1 MSESEHRM
9 IEILRI
15 LNVQEK
21 PIGSKVIA
29 DELKNKGYNLG
40 ERAVRYHMQILDEK
54 GYTERKGYSGRV
66 ITELGRAKLEKGLIY
81 DQVDFTFSKF
91 EERIYLTDFDYNKK
105 CGNVIV
111 NTSNILDNKA
121 FDIIK
126 KVFAAGV
133 CVSPLINAKKIEING
148 KKGYVMK
155 TICGTTIDG
164 VFLKNGIPSIPQ
176 YGGLVEIEDY
186 YPTKFSELIS
196 YKKTSITPLD
206 AFIAKDMTS
215 VLDVAEH
222 GTGTIPANF
231 RIIPETGLKK
241 AKEIIQKLE
250 KVGIGGVLE
259 IGETSENVLGIP
271 VPEGMV
277 GISIIG
283 GITPFCA
290 AQEMDYKVDIKTGE
304 EFIDYNKL
312 KELESS
318 KHKIKKAKKVEYKK
332 TPFILTKSLNRMN
345 QVDYDIETNEGNIV
359 ANISYLDR
367 LDLDDAL
374 TIMKR
379 TYKNLPKYMNP
390 LFNIVDHPSDES
402 KVGIATVCSLS
413 IDGILINN
421 GIMST
426 PRYGGLLELG
436 KPPLFVEMISYDGSS
451 IDPHKIF
458 IFKNLTQISKRKNP
472 KKILASIKEVPYIAR
487 PECKAI
493 LDKINENG
501 FPIFKVGK
509 PRELVY
515 NAKVDNYNF
524 GIVTG
529 SGLNSIAAIKEKGI
543 AIEAKAVE
551 TILPIEDMSLIYEQ
565 WLKKIAF
572 KNLNK
577 NSKKLLK
584 K

>member
-15 LNVQEK
+15 LNIQEK

-66 ITELGRAKLEKGLIY
+66 ITELGRTKLEKGLIY

-105 CGNVIV
+105 EGNVIV

-126 KVFAAGV
+126 EAFQAGI
-133 CVSPLINAKKIEING
+133 CVSPLINAKKTEING

-164 VFLKNGIPSIPQ
+164 VLLKNGIPSIPQ

-186 YPTKFSELIS
+186 APTKFSELIS

-206 AFIAKDMTS
+206 AFIAKGMTS
-215 VLDVAEH
+215 VLEVVEH
-222 GTGTIPANF
+222 GNGTIPANF
-231 RIIPETGLKK
+231 RIIPASSVEK
-241 AKEIIQKLE
+241 AKEIIQRLE
-250 KVGIGGVLE
+250 NVGIGGVLE
-259 IGETSENVLGIP
+259 IGEISENILGIP

-277 GISIIG
+277 GVAIIG

-290 AQEMDYKVDIKTGE
+290 AQEMNYKVDIKTGE
-304 EFIDYNKL
+304 EIINYNKL
-312 KELESS
+312 KALESS
-318 KHKIKKAKKVEYKK
+318 KLKIKPAKRIEYKK
-332 TPFILTKSLNRMN
+332 TPFILSKSLNRIN
-345 QVDYDIETNEGNIV
+345 QVDYDIETGEGNIV
-359 ANISYLDR
+359 ANISYLNKK
-367 LDLDDAL
+367 DLDDAL
-374 TIMKR
+374 SIMKKA
-379 TYKNLPKYMNP
+379 YKSLPKYMNP
-390 LFNIVDHPSDES
+390 HFNIVNHPNDKE
-402 KVGIATVCSLS
+402 KVGIATVCSLT
-413 IDGILINN
+413 IDGILIKN
-421 GIMST
+421 GIRST
-426 PRYGGLLELG
+426 PQYGGLLELG

-458 IFKNLTQISKRKNP
+458 IFKNLTSITKRQNP

-487 PECKAI
+487 PQTEEI
-493 LDKINENG
+493 LNKIDAEG

-543 AIEAKAVE
+543 SIKVKAVE
-551 TILPIEDMSLIYEQ
+551 TVLPIEDMNLIYEQ
-565 WLKKIAF
+565 
-572 KNLNK
+572 
-577 NSKKLLK
+577 
-584 K
+584 